1 MLAISI
7 VLFVVPDNSYLVIFQ
22 CYFTYRI
29 SLFRNQNLNIFK
41 KSQNMLYIKHF
52 QHLFFIQT
60 RLWKFLNIRKV
71 PVFGRYLQVQ
81 MPKKATF
88 RIQIKRFFHIC
99 FHKGIIPL
107 PFHHKINYLF
117 HSLLFTYQSNVG
129 YVERIFYYDGIHVC

>member
-1 MLAISI
+1 MFFRQI
-7 VLFVVPDNSYLVIFQ
+7 FVKTIKKTAYLCGLMNVSTI
-22 CYFTYRI
+22 R
-29 SLFRNQNLNIFK
+29 
-41 KSQNMLYIKHF
+41 
-52 QHLFFIQT
+52 T
-60 RLWKFLNIRKV
+60 RPWKFLNIRKA

-117 HSLLFTYQSNVG
+117 HSLLFTYQSNAG
-129 YVERIFYYDGIHVC
+129 CVERIFYYDGIHVCKFVFNVSA

>member
-1 MLAISI
+1 MFLKCFHRHFEHQKS
-7 VLFVVPDNSYLVIFQ
+7 
-22 CYFTYRI
+22 R
-29 SLFRNQNLNIFK
+29 IFK
-41 KSQNMLYIKHF
+41 RLFDILYTIR
-52 QHLFFIQT
+52 T
-60 RLWKFLNIRKV
+60 RPCKFLNIRKV

-117 HSLLFTYQSNVG
+117 HSLLFTYQSNAG